1 MFVRSFFLS
10 LATFIAG
17 NAAAEEP
24 PLFSSYPGSVFMT
37 KKVNEFMG
45 FNFPLSVAADDQSF
59 ADEQRVEGRLS
70 QYAYEIASGA
80 SALQVYRNY
89 QQALKKAQAEILF
102 ACLDQECIGNDNI
115 PFMYVMGQRNHLAVS
130 HEDQS
135 FGYITAKLNREGE
148 SFYVGLIAGQ
158 FKDYTRYE
166 VIVLKQA
173 DMATDL
179 VTVDEIKE
187 SLFKQG
193 KIALYGIYFDTG
205 KATIKPESEPTLA
218 NMKSFLNQHPKVSV
232 YLVGHT
238 DYLGA
243 HSYNQKLSKR
253 RADAVVKALVNRGIA
268 ASRLQSEG
276 VGPLAPVA
284 TNENE
289 KGRKKNR
296 RVELVLKQ
304 SS

>member
-1 MFVRSFFLS
+1 MFLRSCFLS
-10 LATFIAG
+10 LAVLVAG
-17 NAAAEEP
+17 KVVAEEP
-24 PLFSSYPGSVFMT
+24 PLFSSYPNSVFMT

-45 FNFPLSVAADDQSF
+45 FNFPLSVAADDQNF
-59 ADEQRVEGRLS
+59 AEEQRVEGHLS

-80 SALQVYRNY
+80 SALQVFRNY
-89 QQALKKAQAEILF
+89 EQALKKAQAEILF
-102 ACLDQECIGNDNI
+102 SCMDRACIGKDEI

-135 FGYITAKLNREGE
+135 FGYITAQLSHEGE
-148 SFYVGLIAGQ
+148 SYYVALIAGQ

-166 VIVLKQA
+166 LVVVRQA
-173 DMATDL
+173 EMVTDL
-179 VTVDEIKE
+179 VTVSEIKE

-205 KATIKPESEPTLA
+205 KATIKQESEPTLV
-218 NMKSFLNQHPKVSV
+218 NIKGFLSQHPDVSV

-238 DYLGA
+238 DYMGGYG
-243 HSYNQKLSKR
+243 YNLDLSKR
-253 RADAVVKALVNRGIA
+253 RADAVVDALVKKGVSA
-268 ASRLQSEG
+268 GRLQSEG

-284 TNENE
+284 TNEND

-304 SS
+304 SY

>member
-1 MFVRSFFLS
+1 MLIRSFFLS
-10 LATFIAG
+10 FIVFCTGIAS
-17 NAAAEEP
+17 AEEP

-45 FNFPLSVAADDQSF
+45 FNFPLSVAANDQSF
-59 ADEQRVEGRLS
+59 ADEQRVEGQLS

-80 SALQVYRNY
+80 SALQVFRNY
-89 QQALKKAQAEILF
+89 EQALGKAQAEILF
-102 ACLDQECIGNDNI
+102 SCMDRDCVGKDEI

-135 FGYITAKLNREGE
+135 FGYITAKLSREGE
-148 SFYVGLIAGQ
+148 DYYVALIAGQ

-166 VIVLKQA
+166 LVVLKQA
-173 DMATDL
+173 EMMTDL
-179 VTVDEIKE
+179 VTVNEIKE

-205 KATIKPESEPTLA
+205 KATIKQASEPTLT
-218 NMKSFLNQHPKVSV
+218 NMKRFLSQHPDVSV

-238 DYLGA
+238 DYMGA
-243 HSYNQKLSKR
+243 YGYNLDLSKR
-253 RADAVVKALVNRGIA
+253 RADAVVNALVARGVSA
-268 ASRLQSEG
+268 NRLQSEG

-284 TNENE
+284 TNEND